1 MSFHK
6 GKRIKA
12 LDGGG
17 VGKRIKSP
25 EEYTFL
31 QTNYNSISF
40 FRWYK
45 NLLFRSEV
53 NKKQIYNYFIHALN
67 YSIQDKM
74 DSVLSEH
81 DNINKNNHP
90 VSIFCRTK
98 VIIGQIN
105 QLGWNMVLLTLLN
118 LAKIIKNYFVLSR

>member
-1 MSFHK
+1 MVELIFIWLCFDK
-6 GKRIKA
+6 
-12 LDGGG
+12 
-17 VGKRIKSP
+17 
-25 EEYTFL
+25 
-31 QTNYNSISF
+31 
-40 FRWYK
+40 YK
-45 NLLFRSEV
+45 WAPEV

-118 LAKIIKNYFVLSR
+118 LAKILNFAKFCSFQVINLSKIPKK

>member
-1 MSFHK
+1 MRGAICARGQGDYSFHIV
-6 GKRIKA
+6 RRF
-12 LDGGG
+12 
-17 VGKRIKSP
+17 VGQDI
-25 EEYTFL
+25 
-31 QTNYNSISF
+31 
-40 FRWYK
+40 YK
-45 NLLFRSEV
+45 CVTQV

-118 LAKIIKNYFVLSR
+118 LAKIVNFAKFCSFQVINLSKISKK

>member
-1 MSFHK
+1 MILFSVRILTSRWCFIKQIFLSVPFHI
-6 GKRIKA
+6 GIRI
-12 LDGGG
+12 
-17 VGKRIKSP
+17 P
-25 EEYTFL
+25 NT
-31 QTNYNSISF
+31 Q
-40 FRWYK
+40 
-45 NLLFRSEV
+45 V
-53 NKKQIYNYFIHALN
+53 NKKQIYDYFIHALN

-118 LAKIIKNYFVLSR
+118 LAKIVNFAKFCSFQVINLSKISKK

>member
-1 MSFHK
+1 MIYKTWNIEF
-6 GKRIKA
+6 GTVELLMEIMNIK
-12 LDGGG
+12 DD
-17 VGKRIKSP
+17 K
-25 EEYTFL
+25 
-31 QTNYNSISF
+31 
-40 FRWYK
+40 
-45 NLLFRSEV
+45 LLTQV

-118 LAKIIKNYFVLSR
+118 LGKIVNFAKFCSFQVINLSKISKK

>member
-1 MSFHK
+1 MK
-6 GKRIKA
+6 I
-12 LDGGG
+12 
-17 VGKRIKSP
+17 P
-25 EEYTFL
+25 
-31 QTNYNSISF
+31 
-40 FRWYK
+40 K
-45 NLLFRSEV
+45 NLTMQKKSFLGPHSGPQV
-53 NKKQIYNYFIHALN
+53 NKKQIYNYFILALN

-118 LAKIIKNYFVLSR
+118 LAKIVNFAKFCSFQVINLSKITKNN